1 MLGYF
6 GNIHTC
12 ILPISNS
19 DEVFTDNKSH
29 SFFRG
34 NVYTNVW
41 QKMWPVEN
49 KEYTQRNR
57 QIKVKMHEIGTI
69 DFQNLHMEMHT
80 PSQLHTI

>member
-1 MLGYF
+1 
-6 GNIHTC
+6 
-12 ILPISNS
+12 
-19 DEVFTDNKSH
+19 
-29 SFFRG
+29 
-34 NVYTNVW
+34 
-41 QKMWPVEN
+41 MWPVEN